1 MRAKEGRIAFVPEA
15 LPLAPRPIGGELLS
29 SWLLRVAFANGLT
42 LAQLADAIES
52 RFPEVSL
59 QSTFLDERLSPPARA
74 ALAKFIRVPEA
85 DVKALE
91 LSQRF
96 PRLPPEWVLRPAN
109 GLLGS
114 PDRLA
119 QRRARYAFC
128 PLCLQEMAR
137 ATQTAWIRSEWA
149 CALHTHCVRH
159 RLPLLERCA
168 VCLIEGPVL
177 PGLSGPLAPPCC
189 WNCGS
194 SLLLHRREKQACP
207 MVAEIINLETAILT
221 VTAGNLPEPRRAEW
235 LSDEPFT
242 AKLRR
247 LVQQLTTPTDDP
259 LPPFVRIIDADPRWS
274 HYLVRRQRPE
284 PRVETFSWHWRFLL
298 MIALVRRLGFQVS
311 GLSTI

>member
-1 MRAKEGRIAFVPEA
+1 VRKHGRIAFVPEA

-29 SWLLRVAFANGLT
+29 SWLLRVALANGLT

-59 QSTFLDERLSPPARA
+59 QATFLDERLSPSARA
-74 ALAKFIRVPEA
+74 ALANFLRVPEA

-91 LSQRF
+91 LSHRY
-96 PRLPPEWVLRPAN
+96 PLLPSEWILRPVN
-109 GLLGS
+109 WLQGS

-119 QRRARYAFC
+119 QGRARYAFC
-128 PLCLQEMAR
+128 PLCLQEMVH

-159 RLPLLERCA
+159 RLPLRERCA
-168 VCLIEGPVL
+168 VCFIEDPVL
-177 PGLSGPLAPPCC
+177 PSLSGSLAPPSC

-194 SLLLHRREKQACP
+194 SLLLHRREMQACP
-207 MVAEIINLETAILT
+207 TLTEVINLETAILA
-221 VTAGNLPEPRRAEW
+221 VAAGNLPEPRRAEW
-235 LSDEPFT
+235 LSDEALT
-242 AKLRR
+242 GKLRL
-247 LVQQLTTPTDDP
+247 LVQQLTTPAEDAW
-259 LPPFVRIIDADPRWS
+259 PPFVRIIEADPRWS

-298 MIALVRRLGFQVS
+298 MIALMRRLDFQDA
-311 GLSTI
+311 GQSTI